1 MDANGLRCG
10 KIDDQ
15 SRLHVLNFAGIMA
28 LDDRTLG
35 INYID
40 LERINIAL
48 DADSY
53 RT

>member
-1 MDANGLRCG
+1 MDANSLRCG

-15 SRLHVLNFAGIMA
+15 SRLHILNFAGIMA

-35 INYID
+35 INCVD

-48 DADSY
+48 DADSNG
-53 RT
+53 T